1 MALLAPMP
9 MPSVR
14 TTTLVNIGN
23 RISRRSTCLSDM
35 NQHTP
40 RGDQRFVL
48 ACLVAAFAA
57 GYGAFGLI
65 RHWRVARSFGLGT
78 LHAAARPL
86 RRVQSTAPSTR
97 GP

>member
-1 MALLAPMP
+1 
-9 MPSVR
+9 
-14 TTTLVNIGN
+14 
-23 RISRRSTCLSDM
+23 M

-65 RHWRVARSFGLGT
+65 RRWRFEFHRDDWVVLRSK
-78 LHAAARPL
+78 
-86 RRVQSTAPSTR
+86 
-97 GP
+97 